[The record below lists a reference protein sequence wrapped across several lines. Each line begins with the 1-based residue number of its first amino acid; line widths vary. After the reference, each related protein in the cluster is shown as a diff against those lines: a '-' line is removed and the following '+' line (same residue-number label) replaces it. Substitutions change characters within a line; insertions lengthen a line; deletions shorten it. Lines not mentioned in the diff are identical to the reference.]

1 MTMRI
6 ALLKTFLILLYFSG
20 KVKSYCQAPQEVN
33 YQSIP
38 KTENKN
44 TTFNNPVL
52 EKSGNTGNEKTNN
65 RQVITDY
72 VFPNNE
78 LYDFVE
84 ALDFCS
90 TFSYNGYS
98 NWRIP
103 SLEEMKELIATKGK
117 IIFDTQKNLDTYKL
131 YWINKENSTYPTDY
145 HCLYSGPKI
154 NGKEYAGYY
163 FTSKNSSSK
172 FNIILVR

>member
-1 MTMRI
+1 MRI
-6 ALLKTFLILLYFSG
+6 ALLKTFLVLLFFYG
-20 KVKSYCQAPQEVN
+20 KNKSFCQTPQEVN
-33 YQSIP
+33 NQSIP
-38 KTENKN
+38 RTEKKY
-44 TTFNNPVL
+44 TTINNPVI
-52 EKSGNTGNEKTNN
+52 EKSDDSGIEKTNN
-65 RQVITDY
+65 RPVINDY

-117 IIFDTQKNLDTYKL
+117 IIFDNQKNLDTYKL

-145 HCLYSGPKI
+145 HCLYSGPQ
-154 NGKEYAGYY
+154 NSGKEYAGYY
-163 FTSKNSSSK
+163 FTCKNSSSK
-172 FNIILVR
+172 FNIILIR